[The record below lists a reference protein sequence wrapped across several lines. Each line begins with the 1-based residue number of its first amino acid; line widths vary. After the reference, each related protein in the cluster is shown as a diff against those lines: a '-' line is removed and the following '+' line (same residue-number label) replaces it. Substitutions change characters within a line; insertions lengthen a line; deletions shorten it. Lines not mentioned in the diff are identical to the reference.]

1 MKRVL
6 NKLTAIGLMVSLA
19 MLMACGKK
27 SEPAGNASAPP
38 GTQAAATNFA
48 SPELDEIL
56 APIALYPDPLLAQ
69 VIPAATFVDQIAA
82 ASKVLNGRVDPSLID
97 QQDWDVSVK
106 AVAHYPEVLD
116 KMNQNQDW
124 TTALGQAYV
133 NQPKEVM
140 KSIQHL
146 RTEARTA
153 GTLATTPQQ
162 QVITQGESIAIVPAE
177 PQVIY
182 VPQYDPEVVYEPQ
195 EVSQPVSQDSGV
207 STGAAVAS
215 TVIAFGAGLAIGAW
229 LNRDCGWEDEGI
241 YYHGWSG
248 GGWVGA
254 SSSYIDVNRSV
265 YVNNSYRNV
274 NVNRTVVNRDIN
286 NYRTDIDRRAAVR
299 SDAAI
304 NRRNPNAQPTDRLE
318 GRRDDVGRPQPKQLD
333 RGRDR
338 TPDSATGAG
347 KIGGAERNRGK
358 EGERGAARSGREVAA
373 TTSARDNSGGGG
385 GKAARSGGGG
395 GGKAARGGGGGKS
408 GGGKSAQAG
417 GGGGGKAAR
426 GGGGGGGG
434 RKR

>member
-6 NKLTAIGLMVSLA
+6 NKLTAIWLMVSLA
-19 MLMACGKK
+19 MLMACAKK
-27 SEPAGNASAPP
+27 TEPAANASAPS
-38 GTQAAATNFA
+38 GKQAAVANFA
-48 SPELDEIL
+48 AQELDEIL

-82 ASKVLNGRVDPSLID
+82 ASKVLNGRVDPNLID

-124 TTALGQAYV
+124 TIALGQAYV

-254 SSSYIDVNRSV
+254 SSSYVDVNRSV

-274 NVNRTVVNRDIN
+274 NVNRTVVSRDIN
-286 NYRTDIDRRAAVR
+286 NYRTDLDRRAAVR

-304 NRRNPNAQPTDRLE
+304 NRRNPNANPNARPTDRME
-318 GRRDDVGRPQPKQLD
+318 GRQGRDDVGRAQPKQLD

-338 TPDSATGAG
+338 TPDSGTAAG

-358 EGERGAARSGREVAA
+358 EGDRAAARSGRQVPA
-373 TTSARDNSGGGG
+373 TASARDNSGGGG
-385 GKAARSGGGG
+385 GKSARSGGGG
-395 GGKAARGGGGGKS
+395 GGQSARGG

-417 GGGGGKAAR
+417 GGGGG
-426 GGGGGGGG
+426 GGGKGG
-434 RKR
+434 RR

>member
-6 NKLTAIGLMVSLA
+6 NKLTAIWLMVSLA
-19 MLMACGKK
+19 MLMSCAKK
-27 SEPAGNASAPP
+27 SEPAANASAPS
-38 GTQAAATNFA
+38 GKQAAVANFA
-48 SPELDEIL
+48 AQELDEIL

-82 ASKVLNGRVDPSLID
+82 AAKVLNGRVDPNLID

-124 TTALGQAYV
+124 TIALGQAYV
-133 NQPKEVM
+133 NQPKEGM

-229 LNRDCGWEDEGI
+229 LNRDCGWEDKGI

-254 SSSYIDVNRSV
+254 SSSYVDVNRSV

-274 NVNRTVVNRDIN
+274 NVNRTVTSRDIN
-286 NYRTDIDRRAAVR
+286 NYRTDLDRRAAVR
-299 SDAAI
+299 SDAA
-304 NRRNPNAQPTDRLE
+304 
-318 GRRDDVGRPQPKQLD
+318 
-333 RGRDR
+333 
-338 TPDSATGAG
+338 
-347 KIGGAERNRGK
+347 
-358 EGERGAARSGREVAA
+358 
-373 TTSARDNSGGGG
+373 
-385 GKAARSGGGG
+385 
-395 GGKAARGGGGGKS
+395 
-408 GGGKSAQAG
+408 
-417 GGGGGKAAR
+417 
-426 GGGGGGGG
+426 
-434 RKR
+434 